1 MVPVWDWPFTAIVS
15 LSITFFDLFKKNK
28 KQKNLFPLFCNM
40 LKVQSCINNFT
51 RFLIMLFVSVS
62 VYGLKAERPF
72 NRCLFYFSQ
81 SMRVLSHWFV
91 ISQNGDSKVAQT
103 WHHMAG
109 FMLIFFRSPP
119 SRYAH
124 THHKRAHTH
133 ITHTLECGG
142 IFLSWNWIWMTFG
155 GCHYSA

>member
-1 MVPVWDWPFTAIVS
+1 MHKLLHT
-15 LSITFFDLFKKNK
+15 
-28 KQKNLFPLFCNM
+28 C
-40 LKVQSCINNFT
+40 
-51 RFLIMLFVSVS
+51 FLIMLFVSVS

-124 THHKRAHTH
+124 THTTHARTHTPHTH
-133 ITHTLECGG
+133 SSVAGSFWVEIGFGWPLEDVIIQFNALQLPAKCLVSIQGY
-142 IFLSWNWIWMTFG
+142 LEKYANHPSRYY
-155 GCHYSA
+155 HYYKCMM